1 MIHDCH
7 LETYANHAVKALI
20 YRNDGSMLL
29 QQRDISPGLPFPNAW
44 TWFGGLVEPG
54 EDLENALAREL
65 IEELGCLPGK
75 VEGELFRWEWTGE
88 EPALNH
94 IFSLPFQVKESDLT
108 LMEGQSMGWFYL
120 SEIFE
125 LSLTPL
131 VFENLS
137 KVAKFLESR
146 GIPVA
151 G

>member
-1 MIHDCH
+1 EPDV
-7 LETYANHAVKALI
+7 NHAVKALI

-29 QQRDISPGLPFPNAW
+29 QQRDSNPDLPLPNTW
-44 TWFGGLVEPG
+44 TWFGGLVELG
-54 EDLENALAREL
+54 EELENALEREL

-75 VEGELFRWEWTGE
+75 VEEELFRWEWTGE

-137 KVAKFLESR
+137 KVAKFLELR
-146 GIPVA
+146 GIPEVA
-151 G
+151 